1 MRAVEA
7 AHRQKEKSRPPRTFL
22 SYILLLLLLSR
33 FGRVRLCATQSLGNV
48 DRWERNMALTG
59 SIYCC
64 SVFCWSGGF
73 SRKNPKCSV
82 GGEML
87 LELSL
92 SANLK
97 SLSSP
102 SIIQDRTTDN
112 TQVRG
117 WAAGCPSRTSPT
129 WLPSRSLERV
139 SLQPLGPERETQTQR
154 TSVWT
159 LRQGLGGDE
168 MRGWDWHIHTLHR
181 GLLGSPP
188 PNTAVH
194 ELVANA
200 NTPQSTGD
208 VT

>member
-1 MRAVEA
+1 MRAIEA

-22 SYILLLLLLSR
+22 SYILLLLLLLLSR

-48 DRWERNMALTG
+48 DRWERNVALTG
-59 SIYCC
+59 FICCC

-92 SANLK
+92 SANFK

-102 SIIQDRTTDN
+102 TIIQDRTTDN

-117 WAAGCPSRTSPT
+117 WAAGGPSRTSPT
-129 WLPSRSLERV
+129 WLPSRSLQRV
-139 SLQPLGPERETQTQR
+139 SLQPLGPETETQTHR

-159 LRQGLGGDE
+159 LR
-168 MRGWDWHIHTLHR
+168 RGWGALRWEAGTHTYTLCA
-181 GLLGSPP
+181 GAPGKPP
-188 PNTAVH
+188 H
-194 ELVANA
+194 
-200 NTPQSTGD
+200 TPRC
-208 VT
+208 VNW